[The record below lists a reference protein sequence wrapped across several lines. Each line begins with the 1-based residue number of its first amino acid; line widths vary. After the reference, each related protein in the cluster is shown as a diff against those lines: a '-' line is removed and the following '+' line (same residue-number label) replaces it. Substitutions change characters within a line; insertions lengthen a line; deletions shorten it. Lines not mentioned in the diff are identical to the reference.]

1 MPFTKQAD
9 GSYRSPSGKR
19 YTAKQ
24 VRYYH
29 AHNGFPDSKADSKAK
44 KKASRKASR

>member
-1 MPFTKQAD
+1 MPFEKQAD
-9 GSYRSPSGKR
+9 GSYRSPSGRR

-29 AHNGFPDSKADSKAK
+29 AHNGFPDSQTDKAPK
-44 KKASRKASR
+44 KKRTRKARQ